1 MLTLV
6 ENNICWSGKA
16 GALKVTKPSLSF
28 SIHRGVSVDRTSTR
42 VKQRRKEALFQRI
55 IKEDLERV
63 ALSMRATGRDG
74 KAESSRCI
82 WNNQDIGVH
91 EVEEDRCRMRARLR
105 EAVAEAKRKGEE
117 RKYLL
122 GLLEEQLG
130 LARQEAAWRTLH
142 KDALQAEGH
151 KISVQLQAQA
161 TEAKRHHG
169 EEDAM

>member
-1 MLTLV
+1 MVWEGWSAQGNKAIIVLFHTQRSLCRQDIYKATLQ
-6 ENNICWSGKA
+6 
-16 GALKVTKPSLSF
+16 
-28 SIHRGVSVDRTSTR
+28 R